1 MTLRKITA
9 QRIASKGQISNQN
22 INVVQEAEIT
32 LINIETS
39 DDFKDIL
46 NRKYSL
52 VRMLKS
58 AVAIH

>member
-58 AVAIH
+58 AVAKH

>member
-32 LINIETS
+32 LINIETC
-39 DDFKDIL
+39 DDYEGHFE
-46 NRKYSL
+46 
-52 VRMLKS
+52 
-58 AVAIH
+58 